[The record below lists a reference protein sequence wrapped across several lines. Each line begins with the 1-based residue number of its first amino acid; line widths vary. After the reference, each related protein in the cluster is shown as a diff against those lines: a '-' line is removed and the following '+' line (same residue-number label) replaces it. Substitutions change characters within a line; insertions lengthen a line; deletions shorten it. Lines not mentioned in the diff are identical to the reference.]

1 MEMQKEPG
9 EKDEG
14 VGTEKGLWDV
24 EGIQGQMP
32 VGGARH
38 LLGFL
43 EVPLWQSQTVHFN
56 FSK

>member
-1 MEMQKEPG
+1 MEMRKEPG

-14 VGTEKGLWDV
+14 VGTGKGLRDV
-24 EGIQGQMP
+24 EGIQGHMP
-32 VGGARH
+32 VGRAKH

-43 EVPLWQSQTVHFN
+43 EVPLWQSQSVHFN